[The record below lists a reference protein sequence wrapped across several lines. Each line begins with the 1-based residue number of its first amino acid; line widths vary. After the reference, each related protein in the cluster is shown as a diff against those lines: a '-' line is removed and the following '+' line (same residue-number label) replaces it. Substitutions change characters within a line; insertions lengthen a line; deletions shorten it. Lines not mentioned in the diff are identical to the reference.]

1 MTFVRA
7 TGAQRQSHRTSEW
20 AYGRVMLAKM
30 DHTGEHPPVEQYLA
44 AIFTLEEDGAQVVQ
58 ARLAERVG
66 HSAPT
71 VSEMVRRLNDAG
83 YITTEGRLLRLTSSG
98 RQVAESVIRKHR
110 LAGRFMTDV
119 LGLPW
124 HLADV
129 EADRWEHVI
138 SDDVEERLVHVLG
151 NPTTCPHGC
160 PIPGSLA
167 QPGPSITL
175 ADAKVGECVC
185 FSRVLE
191 LASFDIEALKYLEDQ
206 HFVPGSEATV
216 TAEGPDGSLVLD
228 VGGRTIALGAPI
240 AKRLSV
246 TPAA

>member
-7 TGAQRQSHRTSEW
+7 AGAEGLSHRTSAW
-20 AYGRVMLAKM
+20 AYGQVMLAKT
-30 DHTGEHPPVEQYLA
+30 DRNGEHPPIEQYLA
-44 AIFTLEEDGAQVVQ
+44 AIYTLEEDGAQVVQ

-71 VSEMVRRLNDAG
+71 VSEMVRRLKGSG
-83 YITTEGRLLRLTSSG
+83 YITAEGRLLRLTSSG
-98 RQVAESVIRKHR
+98 RQIAESVVRKHR

-138 SDDVEERLVHVLG
+138 SDDVEKRLVDVLG

-160 PIPGSLA
+160 PIPGSSGQA
-167 QPGPSITL
+167 GPSIAL
-175 ADAKVGECVC
+175 ADAKVGEQVC
-185 FSRVLE
+185 FCRVRE
-191 LASFDIEALKYLEDQ
+191 LANFDVEALKYLEDQ
-206 HFVPGSEATV
+206 HFVPGSKATV